1 MWARFRSNQLTKT
14 QKVKKNIISVYVIEV
29 LTYHFDEILKIEEMT
44 VLFVKISHFH
54 AFFDIIYAVK
64 LKKKKKISKAATWV
78 PSVISINESVKI
90 SSQSVK

>member
-1 MWARFRSNQLTKT
+1 MA
-14 QKVKKNIISVYVIEV
+14 
-29 LTYHFDEILKIEEMT
+29 
-44 VLFVKISHFH
+44 VLFIKINHFH

-64 LKKKKKISKAATWV
+64 LKKKKKRFQKTATWV

>member
-1 MWARFRSNQLTKT
+1 MA
-14 QKVKKNIISVYVIEV
+14 
-29 LTYHFDEILKIEEMT
+29 
-44 VLFVKISHFH
+44 VLFIKINHFH

-64 LKKKKKISKAATWV
+64 LKKKRFQKTATWV